1 MKLNPEFVSQQIG
14 DSTVLVPIGVAGQHF
29 HGIIQLNST
38 GAFILSCLKQDTT
51 EEKIKTAIAAEYEA
65 TEEEITQSVQET
77 LDKLRECGALI
88 ERKQKDSAEQ
98 ETVLRHC
105 FI

>member
-38 GAFILSCLKQDTT
+38 AAFIVNCLRQETDTKQIIAAMDAEYDGT
-51 EEKIKTAIAAEYEA
+51 EEQFSDSIRD
-65 TEEEITQSVQET
+65 T
-77 LDKLRECGALI
+77 LNKLRECNALI
-88 ERKQKDSAEQ
+88 E
-98 ETVLRHC
+98 
-105 FI
+105 